1 MSAPKQRL
9 FRWALWWGLG
19 IVVVC
24 LAILLIGDIDSFF
37 GPSDGTPSTDG
48 TDLPIMV
55 YFYRVIFKFGIWPIV
70 IFIGV
75 ITPIYEEL
83 IFRGWGNGKSW
94 TGYITVTLMA
104 LFIAT
109 LEWWIGLI
117 ALVAGIVILV
127 KFDSDR
133 TKRLFALM
141 ILSSLL
147 FALAHIANY
156 DASEDLLTFI
166 FGVLHKFGM
175 GLVASYLVI
184 NHNILWAIG
193 FHTLNNGIMA
203 ILLGIGFSIAA
214 NDETVIET
222 DDYRITSKPMLTEN
236 RMPDTYDCG
245 WLNDSVFFHIESP
258 DFAAELFI
266 NYGDHETPSLDIQSE
281 WNPYPKMKIKVEM
294 LGGSRD
300 YNAVLHTM
308 EKKGWIALDTID
320 DAITIRN
327 TYNPL
332 EDL

>member
-1 MSAPKQRL
+1 MSDPKQKL

-24 LAILLIGDIDSFF
+24 LAVLLINDINSLFN
-37 GPSDGTPSTDG
+37 PSDGTPSSEE
-48 TDLPIMV
+48 TDLPV
-55 YFYRVIFKFGIWPIV
+55 LDYLYRIIFKIGIWPMV

-75 ITPIYEEL
+75 IAPIYEEL

-104 LFIAT
+104 LFLAT
-109 LEWWIGLI
+109 LGWWVGLI
-117 ALVAGIVILV
+117 ALVAGITILV
-127 KFDSDR
+127 IFDSDR

-156 DASEDLLTFI
+156 NASENLLIFI
-166 FGVLHKFGM
+166 LGVLHKFGM

-184 NHNILWAIG
+184 NHNILWAMG
-193 FHTLNNGIMA
+193 FHILNNGILA
-203 ILLGIGFSIAA
+203 VLLGIGFSVDS
-214 NDETVIET
+214 NNETVIET
-222 DDYRITSKPMLTEN
+222 DDYRITMKPMLTEN

-245 WLNDSVFFHIESP
+245 WLNDSVFFYIESP
-258 DFAAELFI
+258 DIAAELII
-266 NYGDHETPSLDIQSE
+266 NYGDHETPSMDIQSE
-281 WNPYPKMKIKVEM
+281 WKPYPKMKIKVEM

-308 EKKGWIALDTID
+308 EKEGWIALDTVD